1 MNALKNPSLVLLLS
15 LALFAGC
22 HNMGSN
28 LDEFNQPVYTPG
40 YATGFDIRKADGKES
55 TLISVTDPWQGAD
68 SVSTWLYVARN
79 GEDVPEG
86 FTGQVL
92 AGEARRIVALS
103 STHIAMLDAI
113 NPDVFGVQE
122 AYDFQLSYIEENCPR
137 YKAVGVGRD
146 DGSNEGEHMSVIYN
160 TEKIEMLDW
169 GTYWLSETPDVPS
182 FGWDAACRRTATW
195 TKLRVIATG
204 KEFFFVNTHL
214 DHVGVVA
221 RKEGLAMIV
230 KRIGDMNPDGVPMIL
245 TGDFNITPDN
255 EGLVDL
261 AKIMKNSRY
270 EAVTSDTKPSY
281 NGWGAEGAA
290 SEIDYIY
297 YDGFRDC
304 SWFKVLDKQY
314 VGVPYISDHYPVVA
328 HITF

>member
-1 MNALKNPSLVLLLS
+1 MKKLLIAMLTLAAIIPAAVSCKKADPELKVMS
-15 LALFAGC
+15 
-22 HNMGSN
+22 
-28 LDEFNQPVYTPG
+28 FNIRLGVADDG
-40 YATGFDIRKADGKES
+40 DNSWDIRKPA
-55 TLISVTDPWQGAD
+55 
-68 SVSTWLYVARN
+68 VA
-79 GEDVPEG
+79 E
-86 FTGQVL
+86 
-92 AGEARRIVALS
+92 
-103 STHIAMLDAI
+103 MLNTV
-113 NPDVFGVQE
+113 NPVMFGVQE

-270 EAVTSDTKPSY
+270 EAVASDTKPSY
-281 NGWGAEGAA
+281 NGWGEAGE
-290 SEIDYIY
+290 EIDYIW
-297 YDGFRDC
+297 YDGFEECPMFRVVDE
-304 SWFKVLDKQY
+304 QY
-314 VGVPYISDHYPVVA
+314 AGKPFISDHYPVMAVLK
-328 HITF
+328 

>member
-1 MNALKNPSLVLLLS
+1 MLVAM
-15 LALFAGC
+15 LAVFSCKQKEQTPLTV
-22 HNMGSN
+22 MS
-28 LDEFNQPVYTPG
+28 FNVRLG
-40 YATGFDIRKADGKES
+40 VANDGDNSWDIRKPA
-55 TLISVTDPWQGAD
+55 T
-68 SVSTWLYVARN
+68 
-79 GEDVPEG
+79 
-86 FTGQVL
+86 
-92 AGEARRIVALS
+92 
-103 STHIAMLDAI
+103 IAMLDAI

-281 NGWGAEGAA
+281 NGWGEAGE
-290 SEIDYIY
+290 EIDYIW
-297 YDGFRDC
+297 YDGFEECTMFRVVDE
-304 SWFKVLDKQY
+304 QY
-314 VGVPYISDHYPVVA
+314 AGKPFISDHYPVMAVLK
-328 HITF
+328 